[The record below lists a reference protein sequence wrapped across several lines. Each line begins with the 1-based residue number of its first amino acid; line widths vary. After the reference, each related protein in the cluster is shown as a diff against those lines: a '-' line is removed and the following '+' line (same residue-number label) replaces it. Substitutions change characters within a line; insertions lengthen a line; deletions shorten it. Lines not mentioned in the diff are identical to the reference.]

1 MALFNMFNT
10 FSLAEGFGLN
20 TNILETNIINLAVV
34 LGVVI
39 TFVGDALR
47 SLLKNRKETIL
58 NNFREADQRANEAQ
72 EKLNQAKLQFESA
85 QKKAIQIREQ
95 GIITA
100 DQEKKQTLRQTKE
113 DIARLDQIKQETI
126 QLQQQKAMNEVSKQV
141 VLLALTQVK
150 KRLQT
155 HADPSFHVSL
165 NNFSIVLFTNYK
177 TK

>member
-1 MALFNMFNT
+1 MFST
-10 FSLAEGFGLN
+10 FSIAEGFGLN

-47 SLLKNRKETIL
+47 SLLDNRKQTIL
-58 NNFREADQRANEAQ
+58 NNFREADQRATEAQ
-72 EKLNQAKLQFESA
+72 EKLNQAKAQFELA

-95 GIITA
+95 GVTTA
-100 DQEKKQTLRQTKE
+100 EQEKKQTLRQTKE
-113 DIARLDQIKQETI
+113 DISRLDQIKQETI
-126 QLQQQKAMNEVSKQV
+126 QFQQQKAINEVSKQV
-141 VLLALTQVK
+141 VSLALTQVK
-150 KRLQT
+150 KKLQT
-155 HADPSFHVSL
+155 RVDSSFHVSV